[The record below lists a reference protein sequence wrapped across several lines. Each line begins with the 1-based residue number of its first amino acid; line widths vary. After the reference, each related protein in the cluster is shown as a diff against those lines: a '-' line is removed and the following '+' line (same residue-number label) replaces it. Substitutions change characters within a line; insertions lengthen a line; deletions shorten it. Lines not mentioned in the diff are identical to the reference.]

1 MNYNIEDFKFSFNPF
16 SIQIGN
22 NVFSNEEIHIDIKD
36 DTENLKIF
44 GDIRYT
50 NSKNINTSVFSPN
63 IMVPF
68 SYISF
73 MECNHAILSMQNAAN
88 GFININGEIIC
99 FDNDKG
105 YIEKDWGYSFPK
117 SYIWAQGNNFLK
129 TNASF
134 MISIADVPFKLF
146 TFKGIICVLLVDDK
160 EYKFT
165 TYNNTKLIEYK
176 IEDKFIYIT
185 IKKCSYILSI
195 KITNSTGLKLSAS
208 VKGKMEKD
216 IFESITA
223 LIDVTLK
230 KGENIIFSDSS
241 TLCGLEIVL
250 E

>member
-1 MNYNIEDFKFSFNPF
+1 MF
-16 SIQIGN
+16 
-22 NVFSNEEIHIDIKD
+22 
-36 DTENLKIF
+36 
-44 GDIRYT
+44 
-50 NSKNINTSVFSPN
+50 
-63 IMVPF
+63 
-68 SYISF
+68 
-73 MECNHAILSMQNAAN
+73 
-88 GFININGEIIC
+88 
-99 FDNDKG
+99 
-105 YIEKDWGYSFPK
+105 
-117 SYIWAQGNNFLK
+117 
-129 TNASF
+129 
-134 MISIADVPFKLF
+134 
-146 TFKGIICVLLVDDK
+146 LLVDDK